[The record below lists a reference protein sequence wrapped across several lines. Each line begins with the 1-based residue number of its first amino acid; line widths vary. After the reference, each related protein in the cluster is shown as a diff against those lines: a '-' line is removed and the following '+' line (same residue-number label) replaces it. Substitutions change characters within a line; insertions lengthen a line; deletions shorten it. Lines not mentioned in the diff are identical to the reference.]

1 MSFSNSRIIKNL
13 HRQEGAVHIDEHL
26 ASFQD
31 EYYIKTSKK
40 RLEELQKE
48 LDAYRQS
55 ELQKINDE
63 AAIIRDDAYKKGK
76 ETALEETR
84 PEVEEM
90 VKNELLTEFE
100 RVADLYNQANLYL
113 IEQKEKLSDKKKDW
127 LQENEKDLVDIL
139 ISSVEKIL
147 CNKVQLQV
155 EDVKQIIQ
163 ESINEVN
170 DKSRTVWIRVNPEV
184 KHKIDSQ
191 KWNDRNIEWIADPKL
206 SYLDVM
212 VETELEWIDSTINNK
227 IENLKKTI
235 EEWVQN
241 NDLLRES

>member
-1 MSFSNSRIIKNL
+1 MSFSNSKVIKNL
-13 HRQEGAVHIDEHL
+13 NRQEEAVHIDEHL

-48 LDAYRQS
+48 LDAYRQT
-55 ELQKINDE
+55 ELQKIYEE
-63 AAIIRDDAYKKGK
+63 AAVIRDNAYKEGK

-84 PEVEEM
+84 PEVEEK
-90 VKNELLTEFE
+90 VRNELLTEFE
-100 RVADLYNQANLYL
+100 KVADLYNQANLYL
-113 IEQKEKLSDKKKDW
+113 IEQREKLDDKKNDW
-127 LQENEKDLVDIL
+127 LQENEKDIVDIL

-147 CNKVQLQV
+147 CNKVQLQI
-155 EDVKQIIQ
+155 EDVKEIIQ

-170 DKSRTVWIRVNPEV
+170 DKSKTVWIRVNPEV
-184 KHKIDSQ
+184 KLRIDSQ

-206 SYLDVM
+206 SYLDVL
-212 VETELEWIDSTINNK
+212 VETELEWIDSTIKNK

-241 NDLLRES
+241 NDLLREA